1 MTVAAPA
8 RRRPDWHHLLVAA
21 ICYIPLLA
29 TRPGRVAADTKQF
42 FYLDPF
48 WMLGRV
54 SQMWDESTGLGT
66 VTHQNIGYLFPMGPW
81 FALLRAIH
89 APTWIAQRLWF
100 ATILFLA
107 AAGVMWLLHLFGI
120 RRGPATVAALLYAL
134 SPYGF
139 VYLGRTS
146 VLLLPV
152 AGLPWLVGLTVRS
165 LREGGWRLP
174 AAFALVVTLIG
185 ATNASSLVFIAL
197 GPLLW
202 IPYAVWVLHDVG
214 ARRAGATIGRIGALT
229 LPTQLWW
236 LVGLRVQARYG
247 LPILQLT
254 ETVQTVADT
263 STASEVGRYLGYWYF
278 YGRDG
283 VGPWTN
289 ASSDYTQ
296 RLWLIVLS
304 YALPVLGIAGALLVR
319 WRARAYFIV
328 LVVAGT
334 LIAVGTHPYL
344 HPPLLG
350 AVFKAAAGA
359 SSAGL
364 ALRNS
369 PRAVPLL
376 MLGIVACTAA
386 LLQALADRVRATT
399 WIVHR
404 PRAIPAAFAAVGV
417 LAVLNAPPLWMGR
430 AVQPQ
435 LQRQSALPAYW
446 TAVTNALDQ
455 AGTATRV
462 LEMPGMDFGTYR
474 WGTTQDILTPGLMNR
489 PWVGREL
496 IPLGSPASVDLLR
509 AFDRRL
515 QEGSFDPAS
524 VAPIA
529 RLFGASTVLARFD
542 TAYER
547 DRTPRPR
554 ALWEQL
560 LNPPAGLTGEQAYGE
575 PVANRAV
582 ASQPMIDEIELGL
595 PANAPYP
602 PPVVTYDVTDPLPIV
617 RTRPTERPL
626 VLAGSGD
633 GLVDAAE
640 ANLLT
645 PDQLVEYSASLDPT
659 ELADALAAGADVL
672 VTDTNAR
679 QGQRWGLLR
688 ENLGYIEAAGE
699 TKIAP
704 DPKDA
709 RLDLFPGT
717 GDEARTVAEQRGVAS
732 VRATHYGNPV
742 SYTPED
748 RAANALDG
756 DVRTAWQVGAFDEVR
771 GEALR
776 VDLQAPVTTDHVNV
790 VQPQRLANRWI
801 TKATL
806 TFDGGNPV
814 HVDLTDAS
822 RTPDGQD
829 LTFPT
834 RTFTRLDITIDDV
847 NIPHFPFPAGLSPVG
862 FAEVRIPTVT
872 MQEYL
877 RLPADVLS
885 NASAVDPSHRVMI
898 LVTRGRANAAE
909 PYRAYPEARLARTLT
924 LAAPRTFTLT
934 GQARL
939 SPDASDLLL
948 ESALGIAGAAS
959 GGVTANSSDRL
970 PGLRSAY
977 SLSAIDG
984 DPATFWSPGYGPQV
998 GRFVEYT
1005 MPSAVRL
1012 SHLDLTVIADGRH
1025 SVPTELQISADGA
1038 APVTVPV
1045 PSVADGTDENHT
1057 ATVPLDFAAIEG
1069 RTIRVTVS
1077 AVRSEKTVDYYNP
1090 VTPIE
1095 MPVAI
1100 TELGAS
1106 GVRAPALP
1114 ATLPSTCRADLFT
1127 LDGAAV
1133 PVRVI
1138 GTTAAA
1144 LAGDPLEIVACD
1156 GTALNTRLDAGRHD
1170 LRSADGRDT
1179 GVDLDRV
1186 LLASDRGDVAAA
1198 IDPGTGAPPPP
1209 LLPAAPTV
1217 EVTKKGLSS
1226 FTLRVN
1232 NANAPFWLVLGESRN
1247 DGWKASV
1254 GATNLGTPRLVDGYA
1269 NGWLI
1274 TPPATTFTVH
1284 LDWTPQRLVWIGI
1297 AASSAAAVGCV
1308 FILGRARTGVA
1319 TIDDGPVLDGRR
1331 ASGSVRWRTTLTAA
1345 VLAAIGA
1352 FAAAGAAIALLVAVV
1367 TVVGLR
1373 WRHGRWVSGGVAI
1386 GTPLLVGLYTAAR
1399 QFHSDYPPGIEWPTA
1414 MAGAHVVSLAALMV
1428 LATDAVVR
1436 WLRHR
1441 GSRHQLAVTGRPSS

>member
-1 MTVAAPA
+1 MIVATPA
-8 RRRPDWHHLLVAA
+8 RRRPDWHHALVAVV
-21 ICYIPLLA
+21 CYVPLLL
-29 TRPGRVAADTKQF
+29 TRVGQVAADTNQF

-81 FALLRAIH
+81 FAFFRAIH
-89 APTWIAQRLWF
+89 VPTWIAQRLWF

-107 AAGVMWLLHLFGI
+107 AAGVMWLLRLWGI

-152 AGLPWLVGLTVRS
+152 AGLPWLIGLTMRC

-202 IPYAVWVLHDVG
+202 IPYAVWVRRDVSG
-214 ARRAGATIGRIGALT
+214 RHALATIGRVGALT

-254 ETVQTVADT
+254 ETLQTVADT

-283 VGPWTN
+283 VGPWTD
-289 ASSDYTQ
+289 ASNDYTQ

-319 WRARAYFIV
+319 WRTRAYCIA
-328 LVVAGT
+328 LVVVGT

-350 AVFKAAAGA
+350 AAFKAAAGA

-376 MLGIVACTAA
+376 MLGIAACTAA
-386 LLQALADRVRATT
+386 LLQALADRVRETP

-417 LAVLNAPPLWMGR
+417 LAIVNAPPLWMDR
-430 AVQPQ
+430 TVQPQ
-435 LQRQSALPAYW
+435 LERPSALPAYW
-446 TAVTNALDQ
+446 TEVTKDLDR
-455 AGTATRV
+455 AGTSTRV
-462 LEMPGMDFGTYR
+462 LEVPGMDFGTYR
-474 WGTTQDILTPGLMNR
+474 WGTTQDILTPGLMDR

-496 IPLGSPASVDLLR
+496 LPLGSPASVDLLR

-515 QEGSFDPAS
+515 QEGSFAPAS

-529 RLFGASTVLARFD
+529 RLFGAGTVLARFD

-554 ALWEQL
+554 TLWEQML
-560 LNPPAGLTGEQAYGE
+560 VPPPGLTAERAYGE

-582 ASQPMIDEIELGL
+582 ASQPMIDEIELAL
-595 PANAPYP
+595 PAGAPYP

-617 RTRPTERPL
+617 RARPSERPL
-626 VLAGSGD
+626 VLSGSGD

-640 ANLLT
+640 TNLLST
-645 PDQLVEYSASLDPT
+645 DQLVEYSASLDQT
-659 ELADALAAGADVL
+659 ELAGALAAGADVL

-688 ENLGYIEAAGE
+688 ENLGYVEEAGE

-717 GDEARTVAEQRGVAS
+717 GDEARTVAEHRGVAS

-748 RAANALDG
+748 RPANALDG

-771 GEALR
+771 GESLR
-776 VDLQAPVTTDHVNV
+776 VDLQASVTTDHINV

-806 TFDGGNPV
+806 TFDGRDPV
-814 HVDLTDAS
+814 RVDLTDDS
-822 RTPDGQD
+822 RAPDGQE
-829 LTFPT
+829 LTFPA
-834 RTFTRLDITIDDV
+834 RTFSRLDITVDDANV
-847 NIPHFPFPAGLSPVG
+847 PHFPFPAGLSPVG
-862 FAEVRIPTVT
+862 FAEVRIPGVS
-872 MQEYL
+872 MDEYL
-877 RLPADVLS
+877 RLPTDVLS
-885 NASAVDPSHRVMI
+885 NASALQPSHRVMI
-898 LVTRGRANAAE
+898 LVTRGRANASE
-909 PYRAYPEARLARTLT
+909 PYRAYPEARLARTFT

-934 GQARL
+934 GEVRL
-939 SPDASDLLL
+939 SPDATDALLN
-948 ESALGIAGAAS
+948 GAVGNVGADG
-959 GGVTANSSDRL
+959 GGVTAGSSDRL
-970 PGLRSAY
+970 PGLRTAY
-977 SLSAIDG
+977 ALSAIDG
-984 DPATFWSPGYGPQV
+984 DPSTFWSPGYGPQV

-1005 MPSAVRL
+1005 TPSATRL

-1025 SVPTELQISADGA
+1025 SVPTELQIAADGQE
-1038 APVTVPV
+1038 PVTVAV
-1045 PSVADGTDENHT
+1045 PPIADGTDENHT
-1057 ATVPLDFAAIEG
+1057 ATVALDFPAIVG
-1069 RTIRVTVS
+1069 HTIRVTVS
-1077 AVRSEKTVDYYNP
+1077 AVRSQKTVDYYNP

-1100 TELGAS
+1100 TELGAA
-1106 GVRAPALP
+1106 GVRAPARP
-1114 ATLPSTCRADLFT
+1114 ASIPSTCRSDLFT
-1127 LDGAAV
+1127 LDGTPV
-1133 PVRVI
+1133 PVKVV

-1144 LAGDPLEIVACD
+1144 LAGQPLTIVGCD
-1156 GTALNTRLDAGRHD
+1156 GTAVRTRLDAGRHD

-1179 GVDLDRV
+1179 GIDVDRV

-1198 IDPGTGAPPPP
+1198 LDPATGAPSRPSLPPA
-1209 LLPAAPTV
+1209 PAI

-1226 FTLRVN
+1226 FTLRVT

-1247 DGWKASV
+1247 DGWQASI
-1254 GATNLGTPRLVDGYA
+1254 GDNRLGTPRLVDGYA
-1269 NGWLI
+1269 NGWLV
-1274 TPPATTFTVH
+1274 TPTATTFTVRV
-1284 LDWTPQRLVWIGI
+1284 DWTPQRLVWIGI
-1297 AASSAAAVGCV
+1297 AVSTAVAVVCV
-1308 FILGRARTGVA
+1308 IILGRARHSTAVLDA
-1319 TIDDGPVLDGRR
+1319 GPVLDTRPTPGP
-1331 ASGSVRWRTTLTAA
+1331 VRWRTTAA
-1345 VLAAIGA
+1345 ASVLL
-1352 FAAAGAAIALLVAVV
+1352 AAGAFVVAGVVIAAVVAVV
-1367 TVVGLR
+1367 AVMGLR
-1373 WRHGRWVSGGVAI
+1373 WRRGRWVTVGVAA
-1386 GTPLLVGLYTAAR
+1386 GAPLLVGLYTAAR

-1414 MAGAHVVSLAALMV
+1414 MTGAHVVSLAALMV
-1428 LATDAVVR
+1428 FAADAVVR

-1441 GSRHQLAVTGRPSS
+1441 GFDHQLAVTGRPSS